1 MFTVMITTKM
11 KPEMMGGIMG
21 KIHEITAKGMDESD
35 FPPGLIEAISLVD
48 SSESTISKLLFWESE
63 EDFNNMMKSEKV
75 QGVLHTQ
82 EHLFAGPPVIETFDM
97 TIRASR
103 SFAGVM

>member
-1 MFTVMITTKM
+1 MFTVMVTTKM
-11 KPEMMGGIMG
+11 KPEMMGEIMG
-21 KIHEITAKGMDESD
+21 KIHEFEKKGMDESD
-35 FPPGLIEAISLVD
+35 FPPGLIEAISLID

-63 EDFNNMMKSEKV
+63 EDFNNMMKSDKV

-82 EHLFAGPPVIETFDM
+82 GHLFAGPPVIETFDM
-97 TIRASR
+97 AIRATR